1 VIPSL
6 RGWYQ
11 RYQEQGLVVIGNH
24 YPEFDYE
31 ADMEN
36 LKQAIIDL
44 DVPYP
49 VAVDNDGLTW
59 QAYDNL
65 YWPTLYLIDKQ
76 GLIRYI
82 HIGEGAYQETEK
94 AILALLSEPYP

>member
-1 VIPSL
+1 M
-6 RGWYQ
+6 
-11 RYQEQGLVVIGNH
+11 VIGNH

-31 ADMEN
+31 ADLEN

-44 DVPYP
+44 DIPYP